1 MGNPGTL
8 GCEFKTALKTV
19 KKWTRRSNCKMC
31 SPDTQEKEKKKADLS
46 PNMIIKCKWSK
57 YVH

>member
-31 SPDTQEKEKKKADLS
+31 SPDTQEKEKKKS
-46 PNMIIKCKWSK
+46 RFKP
-57 YVH
+57 